1 MRRFTPT
8 SLLATA
14 LTLSLLT
21 ASGLLTASPS
31 MAQAT
36 QPAAKSDSKMAPA
49 PKAPATESK
58 MAPAAKTAAAPKA
71 ELLDINSA
79 TAEQLDALPGVG
91 KAYSAAI
98 IKGRPYKGK
107 DELVQKNI
115 VPQKTY
121 DGIKDKI
128 IAKQKS

>member
-1 MRRFTPT
+1 MRHFTLA
-8 SLLATA
+8 SLAATA
-14 LTLSLLT
+14 L
-21 ASGLLTASPS
+21 AIGLLTASPS
-31 MAQAT
+31 IAQST

>member
-1 MRRFTPT
+1 MRHFTLA
-8 SLLATA
+8 SLAATA
-14 LTLSLLT
+14 LTL
-21 ASGLLTASPS
+21 GLLTASPS
-31 MAQAT
+31 MAQTA

-49 PKAPATESK
+49 PKADSK
-58 MAPAAKTAAAPKA
+58 MAPAAKADAKP

-91 KAYSAAI
+91 KAYSAKI
-98 IKGRPYKGK
+98 IAGRPYKGK
-107 DELVQKNI
+107 DELVSKSI

>member
-1 MRRFTPT
+1 MRHFTLA
-8 SLLATA
+8 SLAATA
-14 LTLSLLT
+14 LTL
-21 ASGLLTASPS
+21 GLLSATPVL
-31 MAQAT
+31 AQAT

-58 MAPAAKTAAAPKA
+58 MAPATAPKA

-79 TAEQLDALPGVG
+79 TADQLDALPGVG

-107 DELVQKNI
+107 DELVQKSI
-115 VPQKTY
+115 LPQATY
-121 DGIKDKI
+121 DKIKDKI